1 MEDSQTKISGGKVLA
16 AGGVAAWLL
25 TSEQIARIN
34 PRTTL
39 LILVVF
45 VLVLFIFLSKSLY
58 DRLAWGLAFQAL
70 GFIQIP
76 VFGIRISVPDIML
89 VFLLLDAS
97 FARQLRKQGPSPMG
111 LLAIAILIAAC
122 ISVLL
127 SPVILSILG
136 ASTRY
141 AMLLLLFIALDR
153 IAFPEAALRTLRV
166 GLAFMLPLALILLY
180 FNGDLL
186 DIISS
191 VGAGIRPNHAHAWPF
206 FFTLVF
212 PWYLLAHRRIVP
224 LTLLGCIYAVST
236 WLAQSRGMNI
246 MALATLAIIL
256 VVKLKRSLLSL
267 LVLLTVA
274 VVGLVGLHEAM
285 GIDNALEAMASSPDS
300 DDWRLYKMRVSMEVF
315 REHPILGVGPGGEFA
330 MTGRKHEEGMASENG
345 LVQSL
350 ADFGLLG
357 TMLFVAMALC
367 PVWRGYHL
375 AKRGMIGRDLAGA
388 LMIIFVAA
396 VVPLSWSSSVEGSAV
411 WLLLAVVNKHIGWA
425 QSDMSTEAPDVL
437 VHGIPS

>member
-1 MEDSQTKISGGKVLA
+1 MEDSQTKISGGRLLA
-16 AGGVAAWLL
+16 AGAVAVWLL

-34 PRTTL
+34 PQTTL
-39 LILVVF
+39 VILVVF

-58 DRLAWGLAFQAL
+58 DRLAWALAFQAL
-70 GFIQIP
+70 GFVQMP
-76 VFGIRISVPDIML
+76 VFGIRISLPDIML

-97 FARQLRKQGPSPMG
+97 LARQLRKQGPSPMG

-136 ASTRY
+136 VSIRY
-141 AMLLLLFIALDR
+141 AILLLLFIALDR
-153 IAFPEAALRTLRV
+153 IAFPETALRTLRV
-166 GLAFMLPLALILLY
+166 GMAVTLPLALILFY

-191 VGAGIRPNHAHAWPF
+191 IAAGSRPTHSQSFPY

-224 LTLLGCIYAVST
+224 LALLGCIYAMST

-246 MALATLAIIL
+246 MAFATLATIL
-256 VVKLKRSLLSL
+256 VVKLKRNLLSL
-267 LVLLTVA
+267 LVLVTVA
-274 VVGLVGLHEAM
+274 VVGLAGVYEV
-285 GIDNALEAMASSPDS
+285 GIDSAVETMASRPAS
-300 DDWRLYKMRVSMEVF
+300 DDWRLYKMRASMEVF

-330 MTGRKHEEGMASENG
+330 MTGRRHEEGLASENG
-345 LVQSL
+345 FVQSL
-350 ADFGLLG
+350 ADLGLLG
-357 TMLFVAMALC
+357 TLLFVAMALY
-367 PVWRGYHL
+367 PLWRGYHL

-396 VVPLSWSSSVEGSAV
+396 IAPLSWSSTVEGGAV
-411 WLLLAVVNKHIGWA
+411 WLLLAVINKHLGRR
-425 QSDMSTEAPDVL
+425 QSDMSIEAPDVAL
-437 VHGIPS
+437 HGIPS